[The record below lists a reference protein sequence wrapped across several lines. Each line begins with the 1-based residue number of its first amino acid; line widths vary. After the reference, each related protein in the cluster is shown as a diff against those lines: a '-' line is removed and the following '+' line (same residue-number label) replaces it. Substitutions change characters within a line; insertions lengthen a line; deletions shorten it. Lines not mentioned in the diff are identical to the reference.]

1 MSEITGR
8 WGDEDSSSDEEVVVV
23 RQAPPP
29 AAALAPPTTTSNTS
43 SLSQEVTTRKPS
55 QPMAWK
61 THQHHPPS
69 TETNYSPPLSGRGQ
83 GGGFRAGRTG
93 GTPAGGRHS
102 VAGGRGITTSTSS
115 SKGSTTSSLQQ
126 PQQHH
131 HRQHQPD
138 WKTQAKQQNIL
149 SSSVSPVDG
158 NSWMAQRR
166 AKQEEQKQAELK
178 RKEEK
183 RNAQVQA
190 LSKAVQE
197 IRITTNN
204 NATESSSPLPTKRP
218 LFSSLQAAV
227 SKEDGLHVVHADGKK
242 TFHPNKTVTTPK
254 TAVQTHEML
263 PDGKVKLS
271 RKKKDKEKP
280 SHTNK
285 PGRGSS
291 GGGSG
296 RGGRQGRAPA
306 KARGRGGTHATHIE
320 IE

>member
-102 VAGGRGITTSTSS
+102 VAGGRGITTSTS

-280 SHTNK
+280 SHANK

>member
-29 AAALAPPTTTSNTS
+29 AAALAPPTTASNTS

-83 GGGFRAGRTG
+83 GGGLRAGRTG

-102 VAGGRGITTSTSS
+102 VAGGRGITTSTS

>member
-102 VAGGRGITTSTSS
+102 VAGGRGITTSTS